1 MAPSTMSTV
10 TATAPVT
17 SLEPPKLEGLPLVL
31 PPHLTANF
39 EKADRQLLLA
49 YGSSPGVAALVRLWV
64 ACGTSREVQREFE
77 RAVLD
82 IRRKT
87 INPPESGEFDEDC
100 L

>member
-1 MAPSTMSTV
+1 MATNETST
-10 TATAPVT
+10 
-17 SLEPPKLEGLPLVL
+17 LEGLAVVL

-39 EKADRQLLLA
+39 EKADRQLLES

-64 ACGTSREVQREFE
+64 ACGTSREIQREFE

-82 IRRKT
+82 IKRKT
-87 INPPESGEFDEDC
+87 INPPANGVFDEDC

>member
-1 MAPSTMSTV
+1 MSSILSPAPAANFEAD
-10 TATAPVT
+10 ATD
-17 SLEPPKLEGLPLVL
+17 GLPVAF

-39 EKADRQLLLA
+39 EKADRQIAEA
-49 YGSSPGVAALVRLWV
+49 YGVSPGPAALIRLWV
-64 ACGTSREVQREFE
+64 ACGTSHAVQREFE

-87 INPPESGEFDEDC
+87 LNPPPSGEFDDDC

>member
-1 MAPSTMSTV
+1 MSTAPI
-10 TATAPVT
+10 TAN
-17 SLEPPKLEGLPLVL
+17 LEPPTLEGLPLVL
-31 PPHLTANF
+31 QAHLTANF
-39 EKADRQLLLA
+39 EKADRNLLEA
-49 YGSSPGVAALVRLWV
+49 YGSSPGVTALLRLWI
-64 ACGTSREVQREFE
+64 ACGTSAEVQREFE